1 MRMVTRVGCNQQH
14 SNVSLPNRNM
24 SKLLENVVGE
34 LAKLPGVGRRTALR
48 LALHM
53 LKREVED
60 ADALAG
66 AIYQFRRD
74 VKHCTQC
81 NNLSD
86 TDICPICV
94 DTRRDRTTVCVVEQV
109 ADLISIE
116 HTNQYTGL
124 YHVLGG
130 VISPIQGV
138 SPSELRIE
146 LLIENIKK
154 NGVKEVI
161 LAIPT
166 TIEGETTSYYI
177 TRRLSGLDVK
187 ISAISRGIGF
197 GDELEYADEMTITHA
212 LKHRVSFTNR

>member
-1 MRMVTRVGCNQQH
+1 
-14 SNVSLPNRNM
+14 M
-24 SKLLENVVGE
+24 SILLENVIGE
-34 LAKLPGVGRRTALR
+34 FAKLPGIGRRSALR
-48 LALHM
+48 LALH
-53 LKREVED
+53 LLRREVED
-60 ADALAG
+60 ADSLAG

-74 VKHCTQC
+74 VKHCNLC

-94 DTRRDRTTVCVVEQV
+94 DTRRDRTTICIVEQV

-116 HTNQYTGL
+116 NTHQYTGL

-130 VISPIQGV
+130 VISPMQGV

-146 LLIENIKK
+146 LLIENVKR
-154 NGVKEVI
+154 NDVKEVI

-177 TRRLSGLDVK
+177 SRRLQGLDIK

-197 GDELEYADEMTITHA
+197 GDELEYADEMTIAHS
-212 LKHRVSFTNR
+212 LKNRVSI

>member
-1 MRMVTRVGCNQQH
+1 M
-14 SNVSLPNRNM
+14 
-24 SKLLENVVGE
+24 LENVIGE
-34 LAKLPGVGRRTALR
+34 FAKLPGIGRRSALR
-48 LALHM
+48 LALH
-53 LKREVED
+53 LLRREVED
-60 ADALAG
+60 ADSLAG

-74 VKHCTQC
+74 VKHCNLC

-94 DTRRDRTTVCVVEQV
+94 DTRRDRTTICIVEQV

-116 HTNQYTGL
+116 NTHQYTGL

-130 VISPIQGV
+130 VISPMQGV

-146 LLIENIKK
+146 LLIENVKR
-154 NGVKEVI
+154 NDVKEVI

-177 TRRLSGLDVK
+177 SRRLQGLDIK

-197 GDELEYADEMTITHA
+197 GDELEYADEMTIAHS
-212 LKHRVSFTNR
+212 LKNRVSI

>member
-1 MRMVTRVGCNQQH
+1 
-14 SNVSLPNRNM
+14 M

-34 LAKLPGVGRRTALR
+34 FAKLPGVGRRSALR
-48 LALHM
+48 LALH
-53 LKREVED
+53 LLRREIED

-66 AIYQFRRD
+66 SIYQFRRD
-74 VKHCTQC
+74 IRHCMYC

-86 TDICPICV
+86 TEICPICM
-94 DTRRDRTTVCVVEQV
+94 DTRRDRTTICVVEQV
-109 ADLISIE
+109 ADLMSIE
-116 HTNQYTGL
+116 NTHQYGGL

-130 VISPIQGV
+130 VISPIQGI
-138 SPSELRIE
+138 SPSSLGIE

-154 NGVKEVI
+154 NEVEEVI

-177 TRRLSGLDVK
+177 TRRLQGLEIK

-212 LKHRVSFTNR
+212 LKNRVSF